1 MAELTKRYVSKGE
14 PLNPQQLEILH
25 NLIEEASEVIH
36 AASKILR
43 FGNEDT
49 SPVSGASNT
58 YELGLELGQLQ
69 FMIELI
75 TSSKGFVV
83 SQDLDVGREQ
93 KFKNLAVYSE
103 YLP

>member
-1 MAELTKRYVSKGE
+1 MTELIKRYKPLGE

-25 NLIEEASEVIH
+25 NLIEEAGEVVK
-36 AASKILR
+36 AGCKILR

-49 SPVSGASNT
+49 SPISGASNT
-58 YELGLELGQLQ
+58 YELGVELGQLRA
-69 FMIELI
+69 MIDLV

-83 SQDLDVGREQ
+83 PQDLDVGSEQ
-93 KFKNLAVYSE
+93 KLKQLAVYSQ